1 MHWLLAVFI
10 FTVIFSI
17 GDGKFQC
24 KNMRGK
30 SVDWFVVY
38 KLPKLSSGTTGK
50 EFVYIDSESSDWTR
64 GNDINDATVAVG
76 ATISQVY
83 SSDKTNNFAFMY
95 SDDDPIKEADSY
107 RGHAKGVSLFD
118 STTGFWLIHSVPN
131 FPPLT
136 SYSYPKTAEKYGQ
149 SFFCASMEVQ
159 HLTELAEHWKYIQ
172 ATPYLINLPD
182 KFATRFPTLRNVQA
196 KQSLPRSATQFWI
209 SKPIKTVQ
217 GVTLMAYAKHKKF
230 DGDIWNDLISKQNK
244 VTLAVESW
252 LNGSGDDLHTTC
264 TDSSQTHDVTEMR
277 VTGLNFASSK
287 DHSKWA
293 VSNSQTNPIV
303 CFGDMNRQK
312 SQLKRGGGALCIQNR
327 NLWQIYH
334 SSVIQVEPCKSS
346 FHFSFFR
353 TTLVFLF
360 ATFMTSFL

>member
-1 MHWLLAVFI
+1 MILAII
-10 FTVIFSI
+10 FTT
-17 GDGKFQC
+17 GNGKFQC
-24 KNMRGK
+24 KSMRGK

-38 KLPKLSSGTTGK
+38 KLPKLTGSTTGK

-64 GNDINDATVAVG
+64 GNDINDEKVAVG
-76 ATISQVY
+76 ATVSQLY
-83 SSDKTNNFAFMY
+83 SADKLSNFMFMY

-118 STTGFWLIHSVPN
+118 LTTGFWIIHSVPN
-131 FPPLT
+131 FPPLK
-136 SYSYPKTAEKYGQ
+136 SFSYPPTAEKYGQ

-159 HLTELAEHWKYIQ
+159 HLAELAEHWKYIQ
-172 ATPYLINLPD
+172 ATPYLINIPE
-182 KFATRFPTLRNVQA
+182 KYGTRFPTLKNVEA
-196 KQSLPRSATQFWI
+196 KQSIPRSATEFWI
-209 SKPIKTVQ
+209 AKPIKTVQ
-217 GVTLMAYAKHKKF
+217 GNTLMAYAKHKKF
-230 DGDIWNDLISKQNK
+230 NGDVWNDLISKQNK

-334 SSVIQVEPCKSS
+334 SSVIQVEPCKGSS
-346 FHFSFFR
+346 HFSSKSF
-353 TTLVFLF
+353 VQAVLF
-360 ATFMTSFL
+360 CLLISAKF